1 MNRSALAVLA
11 LSSLPLL
18 SYESQATPGPQ
29 ACPLVFSTEVT
40 DHYQVFCDANP
51 SRKLV
56 YYVAKESSVEV
67 RGVGTS
73 APRPRFSVSLARSTS
88 ESSYGEDVYRLGG
101 TFYTG
106 GYRKYLQQ
114 LQAEAAL
121 AGYGITPAPFATGRI
136 AVMYNNQVLDATNGR
151 PQYNC
156 VYESK
161 TIQTARGPKTVSI
174 PSCKGKDFVTGTET
188 DFSVDLIEEFGNFGL
203 SGEST
208 SQKLAFQAKTAPDA
222 VSVVDDKL
230 AEGLEWDDILR
241 MKVDWTIGTREHPR
255 RAIASV
261 RWDLL
266 FEEADTW
273 QLRHNGACTEE
284 EFNEFI
290 ERKVECK
297 PDSESCSV
305 KFQYFDENGQPTNKL
320 PEGEYFAFMKSVK
333 EELEKE
339 LLNRVSTTFKNP
351 LPGVSRTASTAYL
364 TTRKNV
370 VRRASQG
377 YIEKEIWYY
386 PETVNK
392 SVTTLLNIE
401 CIKGEP
407 GRAMTWATDDPIC
420 ADLLGLA
427 AEPNE

>member
-1 MNRSALAVLA
+1 MNRSAFAVLA
-11 LSSLPLL
+11 LASLPML
-18 SYESQATPGPQ
+18 SHELQAAPGPNP
-29 ACPLVFSTEVT
+29 CPITFSTEVT

-51 SRKLV
+51 TRKLV

-67 RGVGTS
+67 RGVNTS
-73 APRPRFSVSLARSTS
+73 APRPRFSVSLAKSTS
-88 ESSYGEDVYRLGG
+88 ESSFGEDVYRLGG

-114 LQAEAAL
+114 LQAEAAK

-136 AVMYNNQVLDATNGR
+136 AVMYNNQVLDGTNGR

-156 VYESK
+156 VTETK
-161 TIQTARGPKTVSI
+161 TIQTRNGPKTVSV
-174 PSCKGKDFVTGTET
+174 PSCKGKDYATGAET

-208 SQKLAFQAKTAPDA
+208 SQKLAFQAKTAPIA
-222 VSVVDDKL
+222 VDTVNDKL
-230 AEGLEWDDILR
+230 AFGDEWSDILR
-241 MKVDWTIGTREHPR
+241 LKVDWTVGTREHPR

-261 RWDLL
+261 KWDLL

-290 ERKVECK
+290 ERKVECN
-297 PDSESCSV
+297 PGSESCSV
-305 KFQYFDENGQPTNKL
+305 KFQYFDENGQPTNQL

-339 LLNRVSTTFKNP
+339 LMNRVSTTFQNP
-351 LPGVSRTASTAYL
+351 LGPVSRTPTTAYL

-370 VRRASQG
+370 VLRTSQG

-386 PETVNK
+386 PDTINK
-392 SVTTLLNIE
+392 PVSTLLNIE
-401 CIKGEP
+401 CIQGEP
-407 GRAMTWATDDPIC
+407 GRPMIWNTEDEIC

-427 AEPNE
+427 SEPNE